1 MPCFQDCPRR
11 TLHSYI
17 KQTFQLLPNITL
29 DLSQHNDCTIHN
41 TTHCHQLFNIVYY
54 KTHQIHTSNL
64 WTNAKKRVENLS
76 AFIDSCTSHHI
87 CAHFQDGAMCL
98 LVRIC
103 KSSCNMGWAITCV
116 ARNGFFGLP
125 IYSAHSKVPCIGWVY
140 SPTQPY
146 CSSSFDGTRKV
157 DTWSHVRR
165 LVWLLPLAQVL
176 PSPQLIFPSKTWF
189 FGIYLNFQWQ
199 KSLKNQYLPHSESK
213 SDQINS
219 IKSCSSRSFQQH
231 QRNIPIPPKCSATI

>member
-1 MPCFQDCPRR
+1 
-11 TLHSYI
+11 
-17 KQTFQLLPNITL
+17 
-29 DLSQHNDCTIHN
+29 
-41 TTHCHQLFNIVYY
+41 
-54 KTHQIHTSNL
+54 
-64 WTNAKKRVENLS
+64 
-76 AFIDSCTSHHI
+76 
-87 CAHFQDGAMCL
+87 MCL
-98 LVRIC
+98 LVRTC

-116 ARNGFFGLP
+116 ARYGFFGLP

-146 CSSSFDGTRKV
+146 SSSSFDGTRKV

-165 LVWLLPLAQVL
+165 LVWLLSSAQVL
-176 PSPQLIFPSKTWF
+176 PSQQLIFPSKTWF

-199 KSLKNQYLPHSESK
+199 KSPKNQYLPHSESK

-231 QRNIPIPPKCSATI
+231 QWHIPIPPKFPAMI